1 MIKYQYS
8 NFIKEDSLLDV
19 LKISETKVKIMLT
32 RADVKK
38 YKLDIDIID
47 YNDAKTRSKIWE
59 ILDHVKKH
67 YGWCGEESKLLI
79 QFYPSRDGG
88 AELFVSKL
96 EGLSKK
102 NERALSKSRDV
113 TLLDSKR
120 SIFGFKSFE
129 ELLQASRI
137 IKDSKCIRSS
147 ELFYDESEGYFLEI
161 TARDECDGECVP
173 MLTILLE
180 FSNTVPKELIPY
192 ITEHYSKLTQGNAV
206 EQLAKL

>member
-1 MIKYQYS
+1 MTP
-8 NFIKEDSLLDV
+8 EDTERYEFSAANADYN
-19 LKISETKVKIMLT
+19 SPDT
-32 RADVKK
+32 RR
-38 YKLDIDIID
+38 IFWRIID
-47 YNDAKTRSKIWE
+47 EASATVGFDPKGDKI
-59 ILDHVKKH
+59 
-67 YGWCGEESKLLI
+67 LI

-102 NERALSKSRDV
+102 NERTLSKSRDV

-120 SIFGFKSFE
+120 SVFGFKSFE